1 MKESVSK
8 GLLTGAAGGLVTWW
22 AIDRFYQMARARSSS
37 RALIPFCVGA
47 GLGLGY
53 GGLVL
58 RRHPRPI
65 ARVPLGAAV
74 YLAGPEGTASPGSGR
89 SLPQKAK
96 NLGLRM
102 AARGLKRAL
111 EIALVE

>member
-1 MKESVSK
+1 MKESVPK
-8 GLLTGAAGGLVTWW
+8 GLLTGAAAGLVTWW
-22 AIDRFYQMARARSSS
+22 AIDRFYNMARARSSS

-58 RRHPRPI
+58 QGHPRSI

-74 YLAGPEGTASPGSGR
+74 YLAGPEHTAAPRGGR
-89 SLPQKAK
+89 GLPQKAA
-96 NLGLRM
+96 NFGLRI
-102 AARGLKRAL
+102 AARGLKKAL
-111 EIALVE
+111 EMALV

>member
-1 MKESVSK
+1 
-8 GLLTGAAGGLVTWW
+8 
-22 AIDRFYQMARARSSS
+22 
-37 RALIPFCVGA
+37 
-47 GLGLGY
+47 
-53 GGLVL
+53 
-58 RRHPRPI
+58 
-65 ARVPLGAAV
+65 VPLGAAV